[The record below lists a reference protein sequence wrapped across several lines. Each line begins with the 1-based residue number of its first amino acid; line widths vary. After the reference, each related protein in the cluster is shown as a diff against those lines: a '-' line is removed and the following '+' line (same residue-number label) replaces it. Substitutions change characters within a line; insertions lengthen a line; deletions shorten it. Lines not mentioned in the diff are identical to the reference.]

1 MVNLQSE
8 FEEFHENIKLKEFDE
23 NSILREK
30 RDILLDKLKKNIS
43 EEAASY
49 TTFNQGSY
57 AMGTGIKHEDGDY
70 DIYVGIRFDI
80 IKIKEQISEL
90 YQCMSVFGG

>member
-1 MVNLQSE
+1 
-8 FEEFHENIKLKEFDE
+8 
-23 NSILREK
+23 
-30 RDILLDKLKKNIS
+30 
-43 EEAASY
+43 
-49 TTFNQGSY
+49 
-57 AMGTGIKHEDGDY
+57 MGTGIKHEDGDY